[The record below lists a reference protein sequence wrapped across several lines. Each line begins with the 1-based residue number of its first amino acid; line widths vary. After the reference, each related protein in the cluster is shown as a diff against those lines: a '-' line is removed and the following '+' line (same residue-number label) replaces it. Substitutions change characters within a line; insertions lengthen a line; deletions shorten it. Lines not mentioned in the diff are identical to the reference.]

1 MGNRPKQSVDLKAKG
16 LHTFENPLDLDP
28 GSLTIALNIVA
39 DRPGTTETRR
49 GFRQYGTALVDAH
62 TSTSYQDRLIVHDDD
77 LLKYDSDNAGTW
89 VAYTGT
95 FEAPSIYRMKFAES
109 NKNLYFTTA
118 LGIGKLDS
126 VTGVPRQAG
135 VPQAL
140 GGSAAVTGSSGFFIN
155 NSNLAYRI
163 TYAYTDANDNLIEGA
178 PSQRITVTNTSGGTR
193 NVALTF
199 VIPDEI
205 TTDYVYRVYR
215 SPATSATAIEPIDD
229 MQLVIEANPTSGQ
242 IAAGII
248 TVTDITPDALK
259 GAALYTGSNQ
269 EGIAQANTRPPL
281 AQDIALYKGSMLYAN
296 TETIQNFEFTLQTTL
311 TNGDTITIGGVVY
324 TAGASEVVATGTF
337 KAFTGGTLADDI
349 ESTALSIVSV
359 INQYVSNT
367 TVYAYYISGYNDL
380 PGQIRIESRLL
391 GTPVFT
397 TQSSNGTAFSPE
409 LVNAQNSTNDDNPN
423 YIYVSKDQQP
433 EAVPIL
439 NYLPIG
445 SANYGIQRILP
456 LRDLVLVW
464 KEGEGIFAIYGN
476 DITDFQVLPFDS
488 TVRILAPDSAV
499 TFNNAGYAYT
509 DQGVVATSNAS
520 GSPIMSRA
528 IERQLVELSSDLY
541 PFFNTATWAVGY
553 ESDRKYVLG
562 TVSAF
567 TDERATQLFVYNALT
582 DCWTKWD
589 LAAVMGIVSPAD
601 GKLYLLQHQQ
611 MLQERK
617 TFTRLDYADDELAVT
632 IVGQVGQIVQLTD
645 TTGIE
650 VGDSLFQAND
660 ADGID
665 AVIEEVTDAT
675 HVVIGNDETFA
686 AGAALVYSPIHT
698 ETEWAPIYLDN
709 PALVKHFQEI
719 CVFFRVVDFDALAI
733 SYATDLVGGISDD
746 VLAPIFG
753 IGWEEPP
760 EGWDSV
766 GWEGGT
772 SLPQGIRRYIP
783 FGARRARW
791 IVPKITTDQ
800 ALTSFACTG
809 ISILGQWTST
819 RTK

>member
-1 MGNRPKQSVDLKAKG
+1 MGNKPRQSVDLKAKG

-28 GSLTIALNIVA
+28 GSLTIALNIVS

-49 GFRQYGTALVDAH
+49 GFRAYGTALVDAQ

-77 LLKYDSDNAGTW
+77 MLKYDSDLAGTW
-89 VAYTGT
+89 VAYVGT
-95 FEAPSIYRMKFAES
+95 FESPGIYRMKFAES

-126 VTGVPRQAG
+126 VTGIPRQAG
-135 VPQAL
+135 TPQAL
-140 GGSAAVTGSSGFFIN
+140 GGAATTTGGSGFMPN

-163 TYAYTDANDNLIEGA
+163 TYAYEDANHNLIEGA
-178 PSQRITVTNTSGGTR
+178 PSQRTTVTNATGGTR
-193 NVALTF
+193 NVSITF

-205 TTDYVYRVYR
+205 TVDYVYRIYR
-215 SPATSATAIEPIDD
+215 SPATSATSIEPIDD
-229 MQLVIEANPTSGQ
+229 MQLVVEANPTAPE
-242 IAAGII
+242 IVAGVI
-248 TVTDITPDALK
+248 TAVDITPDALK

-311 TNGDTITIGGVVY
+311 SVNDTITIDGVVY
-324 TAGASEVVATGTF
+324 TAKATETPSAGQF

-349 ESTALSIVSV
+349 EDTALSIVSV
-359 INQYVSNT
+359 INQYASNT
-367 TVYAYYISGYNDL
+367 TVYAYYVSGYNDL

-391 GTPVFT
+391 GTGIFT
-397 TQSSNGTAFSPE
+397 IASSVGTAFSPE
-409 LVNAQNSTNDDNPN
+409 LTTAQDSTNDTNPN
-423 YIYVSKDQQP
+423 YVMISKNQQP

-445 SANYGIQRILP
+445 SANKAIKRILP

-464 KEGEGIFAIYGN
+464 KDGEGIFAIYGN

-488 TVRILAPDSAV
+488 TVRILAADSAV

-541 PFFNTATWAVGY
+541 PFFSTASWAVGY
-553 ESDRKYVLG
+553 ESDRKYIFG
-562 TVSAF
+562 TVSAT
-567 TDERATQLFVYNALT
+567 TDETATQLFVYNALT
-582 DCWTKWD
+582 DCWTKWN
-589 LAAVMGIVSPAD
+589 LEAVFGIVNPTD
-601 GKLYLLQHQQ
+601 GKLYLLQSQQ

-617 TFTRLDYADDELAVT
+617 TFTFLDYADDELAVT
-632 IVGQVGQIVQLTD
+632 VVAQVAQVVQLVD
-645 TTGIE
+645 TTGINE
-650 VGDSLFQAND
+650 GDTLFQAND
-660 ADGID
+660 ADGINS
-665 AVIEEVTDAT
+665 VIESVDDAT
-675 HVVIGNDETFA
+675 HITILNDETFA
-686 AGAALVYSPIHT
+686 AGAALVYTPIHT
-698 ETEWAPIYLDN
+698 ETEWAPIKLDN

-719 CVFFRVVDFDALAI
+719 CVFFRVVDFDSLAI
-733 SYATDLVGGISDD
+733 SYSTDLIGGISDD
-746 VLAPIFG
+746 VLTPAFG
-753 IGWEEPP
+753 
-760 EGWDSV
+760 EGWDTIGWDTT

-772 SLPQGIRRYIP
+772 GLPQGIRRYIP

-809 ISILGQWTST
+809 ISIIGEWISP

>member
-1 MGNRPKQSVDLKAKG
+1 MGNKPRQSVDLKAKG

-49 GFRQYGTALVDAH
+49 GFAQYGTVLTNAH

-77 LLKYDSDNAGTW
+77 LLKYDSDLAGTW
-89 VAYTGT
+89 VAYSGT

-126 VTGVPRQAG
+126 ITGIPRQAG
-135 VPQAL
+135 TPQAL
-140 GGSAAVTGSSGFFIN
+140 GGSAAVTGGSGFFIN

-163 TYAYTDANDNLIEGA
+163 TYAYTDANHNLIEGS

-193 NVALTF
+193 NVAITF

-205 TTDYVYRVYR
+205 TTDYVYRIYR
-215 SPATSATAIEPIDD
+215 SPATSATSIEPIDD
-229 MQLVIEANPTSGQ
+229 MQLVIEANPTAPE
-242 IAAGII
+242 IVAGVI
-248 TVTDITPDALK
+248 TATDITPDALK

-269 EGIAQANTRPPL
+269 EGITQANTRPPL
-281 AQDIALYKGSMLYAN
+281 ALDIALYKGSMLYAN

-324 TAGASEVVATGTF
+324 TAGAAEVPATGTF

-359 INQYVSNT
+359 ITQYATNT
-367 TVYAYYISGYNDL
+367 THYAYYISGYNDL
-380 PGQIRIESRLL
+380 PGQIRIEARLL
-391 GTPVFT
+391 GTAVFT
-397 TQSSNGTAFSPE
+397 TASSNGTAFSPE
-409 LVNAQNSTNDDNPN
+409 LVTPQNSTNDTNPN
-423 YIYVSKDQQP
+423 YIYVSKNQQP

-439 NYLPIG
+439 NFIPIG

-499 TFNNAGYAYT
+499 TFNNSGYAYT

-553 ESDRKYVLG
+553 ESDRKYILG

-567 TDERATQLFVYNALT
+567 TDESATQLFVYNALT

-589 LAAVMGIVSPAD
+589 LAAVHGIVSPAD
-601 GKLYLLQHQQ
+601 GKLYLLQTTH

-632 IVGQVGQIVQLTD
+632 VVAQVGNIVQLVD

-650 VGDSLFQAND
+650 VDDSLFQAND

-665 AVIEEVTDAT
+665 AVIIDVIDAT
-675 HVVIGNDETFA
+675 HVEIGNDEIFA
-686 AGAALVYSPIHT
+686 AGAAIVYSPIQT
-698 ETEWAPIYLDN
+698 ETEWAPIDLEN

-719 CVFFRVVDFDALAI
+719 CVFFRTVDFDSLEI
-733 SYATDLVGGISDD
+733 SYATDLISSISDD
-746 VLAPIFG
+746 VLTPAFG
-753 IGWEEPP
+753 T
-760 EGWDSV
+760 GWDTLGWDTT
-766 GWEGGT
+766 GWEGGI

-791 IVPKITTDQ
+791 IVPKISTNQ

-809 ISILGQWTST
+809 LSIIGQWISP

>member
-1 MGNRPKQSVDLKAKG
+1 MGNKPRQSVDLKAKG

-49 GFRQYGTALVDAH
+49 GFREYGDALVDAQ
-62 TSTSYQDRLIVHDDD
+62 TATSYQDRLIVHDDD
-77 LLKYDSDNAGTW
+77 MLKYDSDGAGTW
-89 VAYTGT
+89 VAYAGT
-95 FEAPSIYRMKFAES
+95 FEAPSVYRMKFAES

-118 LGIGKLDS
+118 LGIGKLDALVS
-126 VTGVPRQAG
+126 IPRQAG
-135 VPQAL
+135 TPQAL
-140 GGSAAVTGSSGFFIN
+140 GGSGAVTGVTGYMPT
-155 NSNLAYRI
+155 NSNVAYRI
-163 TYAYTDANDNLIEGA
+163 TYAYEDANNNLIEGA

-199 VIPDEI
+199 ILPDEI

-215 SPATSATAIEPIDD
+215 SPSTSASTIEPIDD
-229 MQLVIEANPTSGQ
+229 MQLVIESNPTAPQ
-242 IAAGII
+242 IAAGIV

-269 EGIAQANTRPPL
+269 EGISQANTRPPL
-281 AQDIALYKGSMLYAN
+281 ALDIALYKGTMMYAN
-296 TETIQNFEFTLQTTL
+296 TETIQNFSFTLQTTL
-311 TNGDTITIGGVVY
+311 TAADTITIAGVVY

-349 ESTALSIVSV
+349 EDTALSIVSV

-367 TVYAYYISGYNDL
+367 TVYAYYVSGYNDL

-391 GTPVFT
+391 GTAAFNT
-397 TQSSNGTAFSPE
+397 ASSVGTAFSPE
-409 LVNAQNSTNDDNPN
+409 LTTPVASSNDVNPN
-423 YIYVSKDQQP
+423 YVYCSKGQQP

-445 SANYGIQRILP
+445 SANKAIKRILA

-464 KEGEGIFAIYGN
+464 KDGEGVFAIYGN
-476 DITDFQVLPFDS
+476 DISDFQVLPLDS
-488 TVRILAPDSAV
+488 TLRVLAPDS
-499 TFNNAGYAYT
+499 TTQFNNSGYSFT
-509 DQGVVATSNAS
+509 DQGIVASAGSS
-520 GSPIMSRA
+520 GSAIMSRA
-528 IERQLVELSSDLY
+528 VEKQLVELSSDLY
-541 PFFNTATWAVGY
+541 PFFQTATWACGY
-553 ESDRKYVLG
+553 ESDRKYILG
-562 TVSAF
+562 TVSST

-589 LAAVMGIVSPAD
+589 LAAVFGLVNPAD

-611 MLQERK
+611 MQQERK
-617 TFTRLDYADDELAVT
+617 TFTRLDYADDEMDVT
-632 IVGQVGQIVQLTD
+632 VVAQVGNIVQLVD

-650 VGDSLFQAND
+650 VGETLFQAND

-665 AVIEEVTDAT
+665 SVITDVIDAT
-675 HVVIGNDETFA
+675 HIELENDETFA
-686 AGAALVYSPIHT
+686 AGAAIVYSPIHT

-709 PALVKHFQEI
+709 PAMVKHFQEI
-719 CVFFRVVDFDALAI
+719 CVFFRTVDFNALAI

-746 VLAPIFG
+746 ALAPQFG
-753 IGWEEPP
+753 EGWEEAAG
-760 EGWDSV
+760 GWDST

-809 ISILGQWTST
+809 ISIIGQWTSP